1 MTIFG
6 PLITSV
12 GLDGGSA
19 GPSGGSGNSGG
30 SGDKLFRINKSMK
43 VLLEDL
49 EKNRKITAEH
59 KDENKA
65 Q

>member
-30 SGDKLFRINKSMK
+30 SGDKLLRINAVSYTHLTLPTPPY
-43 VLLEDL
+43 V
-49 EKNRKITAEH
+49 
-59 KDENKA
+59 
-65 Q
+65 